1 MGTMGLDVGQK
12 RIGVAIAAS
21 EGLLAIPI
29 DVIERTGEEVDL
41 KAILALINEWGID
54 RVVVG
59 LPHSM
64 DGSIGKQAEEVV
76 AFSKALSQRI
86 SVPVDTW
93 DERLSTVASER
104 LMRDTGMKGDK
115 RKAHRDAMAAA
126 IILQGYLDRSRSL
139 SPEKPMIPD

>member
-1 MGTMGLDVGQK
+1 MSIMGLDVGQK

-41 KAILALINEWGID
+41 KAMLALINEWGID

-59 LPHSM
+59 LPLSM

-104 LMRDTGMKGDK
+104 LMRDTGMKSGK

-126 IILQGYLDRSRSL
+126 IILQGYLERARSL
-139 SPEKPMIPD
+139 SPEEPMILD